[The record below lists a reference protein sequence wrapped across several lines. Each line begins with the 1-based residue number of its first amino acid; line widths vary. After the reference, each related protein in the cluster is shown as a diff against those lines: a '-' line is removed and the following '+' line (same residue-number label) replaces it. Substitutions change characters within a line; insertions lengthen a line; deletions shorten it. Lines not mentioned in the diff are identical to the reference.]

1 LSLQISDLK
10 KSIISLNNSSNSN
23 ILLDSST
30 KNEVEIATSLF
41 NVTNV
46 AVLAIG
52 IFVVIAIGYVAYQV
66 SLNTTD
72 VTCIDAQLR
81 NLTKNFPA
89 KAEKLD
95 KVSSNFTLNKVEVED
110 KLEDLSSYFDMIV
123 EGNTLLTQ
131 QMNSLRRLI
140 CIVSDNSDISYISG
154 SLQKL
159 DGHVMDI
166 LPVVEQVLLLQEKI
180 SILEVQLNVL
190 LVANSALI
198 EPVVTGSIGGV
209 S

>member
-1 LSLQISDLK
+1 L
-10 KSIISLNNSSNSN
+10 
-23 ILLDSST
+23 
-30 KNEVEIATSLF
+30 AT
-41 NVTNV
+41 
-46 AVLAIG
+46 G

-95 KVSSNFTLNKVEVED
+95 KVSSNFTLNKVEAED